1 MKKGMKN
8 KGGINMKKLMY
19 TGIIMLIMIFIL
31 ATNVYAY
38 ENSTFKIDLPSD
50 YSEMSYGGL
59 HMFIKNEDTGII
71 IYTVE
76 AAGLKKNISTMTKSE
91 VKELVE
97 ELLEENVTILDQGKE
112 KLGKSKAIKAR
123 AMNDEEYIDIYIVVS
138 DKHILLILF
147 RAPSEAELD
156 TTEYLEIKKSF
167 KMKERTTNTTLIRV
181 IILVVIGVGIFLKF
195 KRKYMPA

>member
-1 MKKGMKN
+1 
-8 KGGINMKKLMY
+8 MKKLMY